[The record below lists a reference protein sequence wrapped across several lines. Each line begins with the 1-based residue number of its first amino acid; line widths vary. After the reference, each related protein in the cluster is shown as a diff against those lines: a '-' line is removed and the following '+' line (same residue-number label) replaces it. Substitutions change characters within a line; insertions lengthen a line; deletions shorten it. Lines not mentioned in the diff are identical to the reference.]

1 MLGLVELV
9 TTHVEFAGMKMEE
22 AMGIFESKEDKQK
35 RKDQE
40 ARAKLALY
48 GLSDLSDPKD
58 LQLALEIINGMTG
71 VGVMETGIAI
81 GGNNTNDILRCQL
94 YYQSAVYKQN
104 FLIIRQLD
112 RIAKLLEEQSV
123 EKREE

>member
-1 MLGLVELV
+1 
-9 TTHVEFAGMKMEE
+9 MKMEE